1 MHENRKK
8 AAIPAIAALFGIIIV
23 SFWYISFEGGHAD
36 EKQENNQTLIATPE
50 TESTEK
56 LSLSFTLEDYY
67 TTNTGNPTNL
77 YHIDE
82 NNVLWGCG
90 DNHYGQ
96 LGQGTQDN
104 DFHEE
109 MVKIAENVVHVDY
122 SEKGFVIYLTADK
135 KLYGFGNAGSGALQQ
150 YDEITPA
157 MYRNAEKTYTIQEPI
172 LLLEDVVYAKCGQDD
187 IAALKTDKSVWV
199 WGNIWRTGDVSCY
212 SKMPVKVLEDAIFL
226 TGGWFNHA
234 ALQSDGSVWTWGYNY
249 TGNCGVS
256 DGITVST
263 PVKVADD
270 VIMVWTESTKYNT
283 DCKNIA
289 DFQGE
294 YERSLENTM
303 IQKSDGSYWI
313 CGKDVGETEKILSD
327 YFEAMEYRV
336 ICSSE
341 FLPWEGIE
349 KGACESPFSP

>member
-1 MHENRKK
+1 MHKWEKK
-8 AAIPAIAALFGIIIV
+8 AVIPVITALLGIIIL
-23 SFWYISFEGGHAD
+23 SFWYISSESSRARAQ
-36 EKQENNQTLIATPE
+36 QENNQAFITTPE

-56 LSLSFTLEDYY
+56 LSLSFTIEDYY
-67 TTNTGNPTNL
+67 TTNTGNPSNL

-82 NNVLWGCG
+82 NHILWGCG
-90 DNHYGQ
+90 ENRYGQ

-104 DFHEE
+104 DFHED
-109 MVKIAENVVHVDY
+109 MMKIAENVVHVDY
-122 SEKGFVIYLTADK
+122 SERGFVIYLTAEHE
-135 KLYGFGNAGSGALQQ
+135 LFGFGNAGSGALQQ
-150 YDEITPA
+150 YDEITSE
-157 MYRNAEKTYTIQEPI
+157 MYRNGETYTIQKPI
-172 LLLEDVVYAKCGQDD
+172 LLLQDVAYAKCGQDD
-187 IAALKTDKSVWV
+187 VAALKTDKSVWV

-212 SKMPVKVLEDAIFL
+212 SKMPVKVLEDVVFL

-263 PVKVADD
+263 PTKVADD
-270 VIMVWTESTKYNT
+270 VVMVWTGSTKYNT

-313 CGKDVGETEKILSD
+313 CGKDVGETEVILSD
-327 YFEAMEYRV
+327 YFEAAEYRV
-336 ICSSE
+336 VCSPE

-349 KGACESPFSP
+349 